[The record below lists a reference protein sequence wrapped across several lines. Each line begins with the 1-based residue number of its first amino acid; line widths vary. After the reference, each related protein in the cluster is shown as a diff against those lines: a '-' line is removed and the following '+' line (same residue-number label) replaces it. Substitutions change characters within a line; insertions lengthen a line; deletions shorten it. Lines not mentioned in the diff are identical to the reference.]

1 MIKGK
6 QSTSCDHTI
15 FNVLDVQDNH
25 KILYFENLNLNGNL
39 IDGLGDPVYLYS
51 ATNKK
56 YVDTANSM
64 QDIAIADKANKS
76 YVDAEISKLPKPD
89 TDVLKLDGSKAMTGS
104 LNMND
109 HPVIGV
115 QSSAADN
122 AALTVGG
129 AKATYLPLL
138 GNRSMQ
144 GNLNMGGLAIT
155 NIKPFV
161 EDDSSQAASDAQKNE
176 VINFGCFHTE
186 RGELKRLI
194 NEVGYDALNRNN
206 PDPMQDDIDM
216 ANHSIYNLKKPEDHQ
231 ATYAANVKFV
241 ADAIVDNNTL
251 IDTKIEASE
260 TRA

>member
-1 MIKGK
+1 
-6 QSTSCDHTI
+6 
-15 FNVLDVQDNH
+15 
-25 KILYFENLNLNGNL
+25 
-39 IDGLGDPVYLYS
+39 
-51 ATNKK
+51 
-56 YVDTANSM
+56 
-64 QDIAIADKANKS
+64 
-76 YVDAEISKLPKPD
+76 
-89 TDVLKLDGSKAMTGS
+89 MTGS

-241 ADAIVDNNTL
+241 ADAIVDNNTIL
-251 IDTKIEASE
+251 E
-260 TRA
+260 TRIDDKIKESEEKSIQAVNQENVFKKVMEDDDDIHKVGVQNKDFHSVNKQTYEFNIDYDSSEGDGEYSTRLSIDLIYLPTGSYTMVY